1 MVGHLEMY
9 NPPVVTD
16 LSVPAVRVIAEFVSD
31 EDLEGV
37 EYVLVT
43 HKGEILTDMQMSN
56 RMFDFIE

>member
-1 MVGHLEMY
+1 MY

-16 LSVPAVRVIAEFVSD
+16 LSVPAVRVVAEFVSD

-56 RMFDFIE
+56 RMF